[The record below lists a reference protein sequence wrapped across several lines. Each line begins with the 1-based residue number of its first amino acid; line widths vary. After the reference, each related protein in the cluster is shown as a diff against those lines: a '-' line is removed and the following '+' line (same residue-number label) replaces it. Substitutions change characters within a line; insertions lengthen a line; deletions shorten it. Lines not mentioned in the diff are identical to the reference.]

1 MNRNLVLSLR
11 PSETATRLLM
21 TCDGDEVL
29 KAILTPPTTA
39 HPRAAPTLLEGLALF
54 YQQRLS
60 VVLSVDE
67 ADASCVLGLSDGL
80 GLARSTLHYQVEVC
94 EQVRRGRRLGGLGT
108 FRDLRQ
114 LCMRGVL

>member
-1 MNRNLVLSLR
+1 MKRDLVLSLR
-11 PSETATRLLM
+11 PTETATRLLM

-29 KAILTPPTTA
+29 KAVLAPAITA
-39 HPRAAPTLLEGLALF
+39 HPRAAATLLEGLALF

-60 VVLSVDE
+60 VVLSVAGLD
-67 ADASCVLGLSDGL
+67 DSCVIGLSDGL
-80 GLARSTLHYQVEVC
+80 GIGRSTIHYEVEVC
-94 EQVRRGRRLGGLGT
+94 EPRRRGRRLGGLGT